1 MTSHCHGD
9 FLIWNTNVGR
19 RDLPNRAYSE
29 LIYHGAQ
36 PYACVLHAGNT
47 RLTDRA
53 SELRGSMFENSMA
66 MVCIK

>member
-1 MTSHCHGD
+1 MEISLFGIQTLEGA
-9 FLIWNTNVGR
+9 
-19 RDLPNRAYSE
+19 NRAYSE

-53 SELRGSMFENSMA
+53 SELRGSVLENSMA
-66 MVCIK
+66 MVCIN